1 MKLLYKM
8 SMGYF
13 FRYLISSIL
22 FFVLILELL
31 DIFSNL
37 WRYINNGVAL
47 RQILQVAMLYF
58 PKCVVFSL
66 PISVLFSIAYTLGN
80 FYANNELIAI
90 FGCGVSLYKF
100 VFPFILIGVLLSTGS
115 FFFEEKVVIRTYRD
129 KGELTY
135 NLLNSQRNYNNSN
148 VTIIDHPHNRIY
160 HADYYN
166 DTEQVLSNVV
176 ITENDGSGWPVRL
189 DANVGE
195 WSEDD
200 KCWVFHN
207 VVMFK
212 WDPDK
217 NLYAMTQQNMLV
229 DESYDQPPDAFRNI
243 SRNVEEMERET
254 AKAWIEALQK
264 AGLPYREALTEYYK
278 RFSFTFTPLIVA
290 LISISFT
297 GKFRKNVLLMS
308 LLSSMIIAAG
318 YYILQM
324 MLMLFAKMGY
334 IPPLVGAW
342 GALITFIVLSLIM
355 LKNADT

>member
-8 SMGYF
+8 SMVYF

-31 DIFSNL
+31 DVFQNL
-37 WRYINNGVAL
+37 WRYINNGVPL
-47 RQILQVAMLYF
+47 SQILHVAVLYF

-100 VFPFILIGVLLSTGS
+100 VFPFILMGIILSTAS
-115 FFFEEKVVIRTYRD
+115 FYFDEKVVIRTYRE

-135 NLLNSQRNYNNSN
+135 DLLNSQRNYNNAN
-148 VTIIDHPHNRIY
+148 VTIIDHAHNRIY

-166 DTEQVLSNVV
+166 DTEKILSNVV
-176 ITENDGSGWPVRL
+176 ITENDGSDWPVRL

-195 WSEDD
+195 WSADD
-200 KCWVFHN
+200 SCWVFHN

-212 WDPDK
+212 WDPAK
-217 NLYAMTQQNMLV
+217 NMYVMTQQRMLV
-229 DESYDQPPDAFRNI
+229 DESFDQTPDSFRNI
-243 SRNVEEMERET
+243 SRNVEEMEMET
-254 AKAWIEALQK
+254 ARAWIENLRK

-324 MLMLFAKMGY
+324 VLMLYAKMGY
-334 IPPLVGAW
+334 IPPIIGAW
-342 GALITFIVLSLIM
+342 GALFTFIIISLIM

>member
-1 MKLLYKM
+1 MRLLYKM

-31 DIFSNL
+31 DVFQNL
-37 WRYINNGVAL
+37 WRYINNGVPL
-47 RQILQVAMLYF
+47 SQILHVAILYF

-100 VFPFILIGVLLSTGS
+100 VFPFIFIGILLSLGS
-115 FFFEEKVVIRTYRD
+115 FYFEEKVVIRTYRE

-135 NLLNSQRNYNNSN
+135 NLLNSQRNYNNAN
-148 VTIIDHPHNRIY
+148 VTIIDHTHNRIY
-160 HADYYN
+160 HAEYYN
-166 DTEQVLSNVV
+166 DAEQTLSNVV

-189 DANVGE
+189 DANVAE

-200 KCWVFHN
+200 GCWVFHN
-207 VVMFK
+207 VVIFK
-212 WDPDK
+212 WDPEQE
-217 NLYAMTQQNMLV
+217 LYTMKQQRIMQ
-229 DESYDQPPDAFRNI
+229 DESYDQTPGSFRNI
-243 SRNVEEMERET
+243 SRNVEEMEMET
-254 AKAWIEALQK
+254 AKDWIETMRK

-324 MLMLFAKMGY
+324 VLMLFAKMGY
-334 IPPLVGAW
+334 IPPLAGAW
-342 GALITFIVLSLIM
+342 GALFTFIILSLIM

>member
-1 MKLLYKM
+1 MRLLYKM

-37 WRYINNGVAL
+37 WRYINNGVPL
-47 RQILQVAMLYF
+47 SQILHVAALYF

-100 VFPFILIGVLLSTGS
+100 VFPFIIIGVLLSTGS
-115 FFFEEKVVIRTYRD
+115 FYFEEKVVIRTYRE

-135 NLLNSQRNYNNSN
+135 NLLNSQRNYNNAN
-148 VTIIDHPHNRIY
+148 VTIIDHAHNRIY

-166 DTEQVLSNVV
+166 DTEKVLSNVV

-195 WSEDD
+195 WSNDD
-200 KCWVFHN
+200 NCWVFHN

-212 WDPDK
+212 WDPEK
-217 NLYAMTQQNMLV
+217 NLYAMTQQKMLT
-229 DESYDQPPDAFRNI
+229 DESYDQSPDSFRNI
-243 SRNVEEMERET
+243 SRNVEEMEKET
-254 AKAWIEALQK
+254 APEQEA
-264 AGLPYREALTEYYK
+264 
-278 RFSFTFTPLIVA
+278 
-290 LISISFT
+290 
-297 GKFRKNVLLMS
+297 
-308 LLSSMIIAAG
+308 
-318 YYILQM
+318 
-324 MLMLFAKMGY
+324 AKPGH
-334 IPPLVGAW
+334 
-342 GALITFIVLSLIM
+342 
-355 LKNADT
+355 

>member
-1 MKLLYKM
+1 MRLLYKM

-31 DIFSNL
+31 DVFSNL
-37 WRYINNGVAL
+37 WRYINNGVPL
-47 RQILQVAMLYF
+47 SQILHVAMLYF

-80 FYANNELIAI
+80 FYANNELIAV

-100 VFPFILIGVLLSTGS
+100 VFPFILMGVILSTSS
-115 FFFEEKVVIRTYRD
+115 FFFEEKVVIRTYRE

-135 NLLNSQRNYNNSN
+135 DLLNSQRDYNNAN
-148 VTIIDHPHNRIY
+148 VTIIDHAHNRIY
-160 HADYYN
+160 HANYYN
-166 DTEQVLSNVV
+166 DAEKVLSNVV
-176 ITENDGSGWPVRL
+176 ITENDGSPWPMRL
-189 DANVGE
+189 DAPVAE

-200 KCWVFHN
+200 GCWVFHN
-207 VVMFK
+207 VVMFR
-212 WDPDK
+212 WDQEK
-217 NLYAMTQQNMLV
+217 NLYAMTQQRLLL
-229 DESYDQPPDAFRNI
+229 DESYDQSPDSFRNI
-243 SRNVEEMERET
+243 SRNVEEMEMNT
-254 AKAWIEALQK
+254 AKAWIESLKK

-308 LLSSMIIAAG
+308 LLSSMMIAAG

-324 MLMLFAKMGY
+324 VLMLFAKMGY
-334 IPPLVGAW
+334 IPPIMGAW
-342 GALITFIVLSLIM
+342 GALSVFVVLSLIM

>member
-37 WRYINNGVAL
+37 WRYINNGVPL
-47 RQILQVAMLYF
+47 NQILHVALLYF

-100 VFPFILIGVLLSTGS
+100 VLPFILMGILLSTLS
-115 FFFEEKVVIRTYRD
+115 FYFEEKVVIRTYRE

-135 NLLNSQRNYNNSN
+135 DLLNRQRNYNNAN
-148 VTIIDHPHNRIY
+148 VTIIDHANNRIY

-166 DTEQVLSNVV
+166 DDEQVLSNVV
-176 ITENDGSGWPVRL
+176 ITENDGSPWPVRL
-189 DANVGE
+189 DAAVAEWNGE
-195 WSEDD
+195 EN
-200 KCWVFHN
+200 CWVFHN
-207 VVMFK
+207 AVKFQ
-212 WDPDK
+212 WDQEK
-217 NLYAMTQQNMLV
+217 NLYTMTQHKNMV
-229 DESYDQPPDAFRNI
+229 DKSYDQAPDSFRNI
-243 SRNVEEMERET
+243 SRNIEEMEMET
-254 AKAWIEALQK
+254 AKAWIDSLRK
-264 AGLPYREALTEYYK
+264 AGLPYRESLTEYYK

-342 GALITFIVLSLIM
+342 GALFTFIIISLIM

>member
-1 MKLLYKM
+1 MRLLYKM

-37 WRYINNGVAL
+37 WRYINNGVPL
-47 RQILQVAMLYF
+47 SQILHVAALYF

-100 VFPFILIGVLLSTGS
+100 VFPFIIIGVLLSTGS
-115 FFFEEKVVIRTYRD
+115 FYFEEKVVIRTYRE

-135 NLLNSQRNYNNSN
+135 NLLNSQRNYNNAN
-148 VTIIDHPHNRIY
+148 VTIIDHAHNRIY

-166 DTEQVLSNVV
+166 DTEKVLSNVV

-195 WSEDD
+195 WSNDD
-200 KCWVFHN
+200 NCWVFHN

-212 WDPDK
+212 WDPEK
-217 NLYAMTQQNMLV
+217 NLYAMTQQSMLA
-229 DESYDQPPDAFRNI
+229 DESYDQSPDSFRNI
-243 SRNVEEMERET
+243 SRNVEEMEKET
-254 AKAWIEALQK
+254 E
-264 AGLPYREALTEYYK
+264 REA
-278 RFSFTFTPLIVA
+278 RVSHQ
-290 LISISFT
+290 S
-297 GKFRKNVLLMS
+297 
-308 LLSSMIIAAG
+308 
-318 YYILQM
+318 
-324 MLMLFAKMGY
+324 
-334 IPPLVGAW
+334 
-342 GALITFIVLSLIM
+342 
-355 LKNADT
+355 

>member
-8 SMGYF
+8 SMVYF

-31 DIFSNL
+31 DVFSNL
-37 WRYINNGVAL
+37 WRYINNGIPL
-47 RQILQVAMLYF
+47 SQILHVAILYF

-100 VFPFILIGVLLSTGS
+100 VMPFILMGVLLSTLS
-115 FFFEEKVVIRTYRD
+115 FYFEETVVIRTYRE

-135 NLLNSQRNYNNSN
+135 ALLNSKRDYDNDN
-148 VTIIDHPHNRIY
+148 VTIIDHTHGRIY

-166 DTEQVLSNVV
+166 DTEKVLSNVV
-176 ITENDGSGWPVRL
+176 ITEDDGSAYPVRL
-189 DANVGE
+189 DANVAE
-195 WSEDD
+195 WSDD
-200 KCWVFHN
+200 DGCWVFHN
-207 VVMFK
+207 VVMFR
-212 WDPDK
+212 WDPEK
-217 NLYAMTQQNMLV
+217 HLYTMSQTRMLM
-229 DESYDQPPDAFRNI
+229 DESYNQSPDSFRNI
-243 SRNVEEMERET
+243 SRNIEEMEMKT
-254 AKAWIEALQK
+254 ARAWIDTLRK

-324 MLMLFAKMGY
+324 ILMLFAKMGY
-334 IPPLVGAW
+334 IPPIVGAW
-342 GALITFIVLSLIM
+342 GALFVFILLSLIM

>member
-37 WRYINNGVAL
+37 WRYINNGVPL
-47 RQILQVAMLYF
+47 SQILHVAVLYF

-100 VFPFILIGVLLSTGS
+100 VFPFILFGMMLSVGS
-115 FFFEEKVVIRTYRD
+115 FFFEEKVVIRTYRE

-135 NLLNSQRNYNNSN
+135 NLLNSKRDYNNAN
-148 VTIIDHPHNRIY
+148 VTIIDHVHNRIY

-166 DTEQVLSNVV
+166 DTEQTLSNVV

-195 WSEDD
+195 WNADSS
-200 KCWVFHN
+200 CWVFHN
-207 VVMFK
+207 VVMFR
-212 WDPDK
+212 WDAEK
-217 NLYAMTQQNMLV
+217 NLYSMSQSRVLE
-229 DESYDQPPDAFRNI
+229 DPSYDQTPDSFRNI
-243 SRNVEEMERET
+243 SRNVEEMEMET
-254 AKAWIEALQK
+254 AKVWIDNLRK
-264 AGLPYREALTEYYK
+264 AGLPYQEALSEYYK

-324 MLMLFAKMGY
+324 VLMLFAKMGY
-334 IPPLVGAW
+334 IPPLAGAW
-342 GALITFIVLSLIM
+342 GALCTFIILSLIM

>member
-47 RQILQVAMLYF
+47 RQILQVALLYF

-100 VFPFILIGVLLSTGS
+100 VFPFILLGMMLSIGS
-115 FFFEEKVVIRTYRD
+115 FIFEEKVVIRTYRD

-135 NLLNSQRNYNNSN
+135 NLLNSQRNYNNAN
-148 VTIIDHPHNRIY
+148 VTIIDHAHNRIY

-166 DTEQVLSNVV
+166 DTEKVLSNVV

-200 KCWVFHN
+200 RCWVFHN

-212 WDPDK
+212 WDPEK
-217 NLYAMTQQNMLV
+217 NLYAMTQQKMLT
-229 DESYDQPPDAFRNI
+229 DESEYLPECGGDGEGYSKGLDRVPAQGRTSLQGGSDRVLQAVLLYLHPSDCCPYLHILHRKVQEECASYEPSLQHDNCGRLLYPADGAHAFRQDGLYP
-243 SRNVEEMERET
+243 S
-254 AKAWIEALQK
+254 
-264 AGLPYREALTEYYK
+264 AGRSMGCPYNFYCFKSNYA
-278 RFSFTFTPLIVA
+278 
-290 LISISFT
+290 
-297 GKFRKNVLLMS
+297 
-308 LLSSMIIAAG
+308 
-318 YYILQM
+318 
-324 MLMLFAKMGY
+324 
-334 IPPLVGAW
+334 
-342 GALITFIVLSLIM
+342 
-355 LKNADT
+355 

>member
-47 RQILQVAMLYF
+47 RQILQVALLYL
-58 PKCVVFSL
+58 PKCIVFSL
-66 PISVLFSIAYTLGN
+66 PISVLFSVAYTLGN
-80 FYANNELIAI
+80 LYANNELIAV

-115 FFFEEKVVIRTYRD
+115 FLFEEKVVIRTYRE

-135 NLLNSQRNYNNSN
+135 NLLNQQRDYNNTN
-148 VTIIDHPHNRIY
+148 VTIIDNIHNRIY

-166 DTEQVLSNVV
+166 DTEHILSNVV
-176 ITENDGSGWPVRL
+176 ITENDGSNWPRRL
-189 DANVGE
+189 DANIGE
-195 WSEDD
+195 WNDD
-200 KCWVFHN
+200 NGCWIFHN
-207 VVMFK
+207 VVMFR

-217 NLYAMTQQNMLV
+217 NLYAMTQQKMLE
-229 DESYDQPPDAFRNI
+229 DKSYDQSPDSFRNI
-243 SRNVEEMERET
+243 SRNVEEMEMNT
-254 AKAWIEALQK
+254 AKAWIETLRK
-264 AGLPYREALTEYYK
+264 AGLPYKEALTEYYK

-308 LLSSMIIAAG
+308 LLSSMMIAAG

-324 MLMLFAKMGY
+324 VLMLFAKMGY

-342 GALITFIVLSLIM
+342 GALFTFIILSLIM

>member
-1 MKLLYKM
+1 M
-8 SMGYF
+8 SFGYF

-31 DIFSNL
+31 DVFSNL

-47 RQILQVAMLYF
+47 SQILHVAVLYF
-58 PKCVVFSL
+58 PKCIVFSL

-80 FYANNELIAI
+80 FYANNELIAV
-90 FGCGVSLYKF
+90 FSCGVSLYKF
-100 VFPFILIGVLLSTGS
+100 VFPFIFMGILLSVLS
-115 FFFEEKVVIRTYRD
+115 FCFEEKVVIRTYRE

-135 NLLNSQRNYNNSN
+135 ELLNSQRDYNNNN
-148 VTIIDHPHNRIY
+148 VTIIDHRHSRIY

-166 DTEQVLSNVV
+166 DTEKVLSNVI
-176 ITENDGSGWPVRL
+176 ITEDDGSGIPMRL
-189 DANVGE
+189 DSNVAE
-195 WSEDD
+195 WSSDD
-200 KCWVFHN
+200 SCWIFHN
-207 VVMFK
+207 AVMFR
-212 WDPDK
+212 WDPEK
-217 NLYAMTQQNMLV
+217 KLYVMNQSRV
-229 DESYDQPPDAFRNI
+229 FKDVSYDQSPDSFRNI
-243 SRNVEEMERET
+243 SRNIEEMEMNT
-254 AKAWIEALQK
+254 ARDWIDTLRK

-308 LLSSMIIAAG
+308 LLSSMMIAAG

-324 MLMLFAKMGY
+324 VLMLFAKMGY
-334 IPPLVGAW
+334 IPPVVGAW
-342 GALITFIVLSLIM
+342 GALFLFIILSLIM